1 MHSEQ
6 HISDRDLLSA
16 ADGELSPRAK
26 NGVDDH
32 LRHCWTCRERMAS
45 IETTVAGFVRARNAS
60 LVGRLP
66 SAPGPRALLRASMAE
81 LSAEP
86 GASKGFP
93 RMTTAAGAFA
103 SVAVLVLVLFQTTVN
118 AEGPRPRSGLT
129 PGESRVV
136 TIAEVCRNPEAEV
149 VTRDIPLE
157 TRNRV
162 FAAYG
167 IAPGNRDQFEVDY
180 LITPD
185 LGGTETLRNLW
196 PQPYSVRWNA
206 KVKDKLEQ
214 RLHQLVCSGQL
225 DLATAR
231 HEIAADWIGAY
242 RKYVGLR

>member
-16 ADGELSPRAK
+16 ADGELPPRTQSV
-26 NGVDDH
+26 VDEH

-45 IETTVAGFVRARNAS
+45 IETTVTSFVRARNAS
-60 LVGRLP
+60 LGGRLP
-66 SAPGPRALLRASMAE
+66 SARGPRALLRARMAE

-86 GASKGFP
+86 GISNGFP
-93 RMTTAAGAFA
+93 RLNAALGAFA

-118 AEGPRPRSGLT
+118 AEGPMPKSGLT
-129 PGESRVV
+129 PGESRAV
-136 TIAEVCRNPEAEV
+136 TMAEVCRNPEAQV
-149 VTRDIPLE
+149 VARDIPME
-157 TRNRV
+157 TRDRV

-167 IAPGNRDQFEVDY
+167 IASANRDQFEVDY

-196 PQPYSVRWNA
+196 PQPYSARWNA

-231 HEIAADWIGAY
+231 RDIAVDWITAY
-242 RKYVGLR
+242 RKYVGAR

>member
-6 HISDRDLLSA
+6 HLSDRDLLSA
-16 ADGELSPRAK
+16 ADGELASHEMG
-26 NGVDDH
+26 GVEDH

-45 IETTVAGFVRARNAS
+45 IETSVAAFVRARNAS
-60 LVGRLP
+60 LAGRLP
-66 SAPGPRALLRASMAE
+66 SAPGPRALLRARMAE
-81 LSAEP
+81 LSAES
-86 GASKGFP
+86 AAAKGFP
-93 RMTTAAGAFA
+93 RLATAVGAFA

-129 PGESRVV
+129 PGESKAV
-136 TIAEVCRNPEAEV
+136 TIAEVCRNTEAEV
-149 VTRDIPLE
+149 VTRDIPVE

-167 IAPGNRDQFEVDY
+167 IAPANRDQFEVDY

-196 PQPYSVRWNA
+196 PQPYSARWNA

-231 HEIAADWIGAY
+231 RDIAVDWITAY
-242 RKYVGLR
+242 RKYVGAR